1 MVKVDGCLKNMSK
14 LSKRNKTSGFTL
26 LEVLL
31 SIAVIGLIAGIGT
44 PIYLSLQTRNDLYIA
59 ENSTVH
65 SLRHAQLLSQIVDGD
80 SSWGIYL
87 QNGSVTIF
95 RGLNYS
101 SRNTDFDKIII
112 LPGNITTSG
121 VSEIIYEKFTGIP
134 LATGTITLTSNA
146 NEIKNITVNSK
157 GMVGY

>member
-1 MVKVDGCLKNMSK
+1 MMVKVDGCLKNMSK

-112 LPGNITTSG
+112 DSTANSTVPVAMSAFIIFSG
-121 VSEIIYEKFTGIP
+121 R
-134 LATGTITLTSNA
+134 ATISP
-146 NEIKNITVNSK
+146 VNSTTHSLRISCTES
-157 GMVGY
+157 